1 MWAEQ
6 ALADRAGRH
15 GAAIKSWLAIADAA
29 PALGMAG
36 TIIGLIRMF
45 AAMDDPS
52 ATGGAMAIARLT
64 TLYAVVSANML
75 AGTIAERLPRLY
87 ELEIGWAREPGNRI

>member
-36 TIIGLIRMF
+36 TIIGLTRMF
-45 AAMDDPS
+45 PAMDDPS
-52 ATGGAMAIARLT
+52 AIGRAMAISLLT
-64 TLYAVVSANML
+64 TLYRVVLANMIAVPTAAPL
-75 AGTIAERLPRLY
+75 ALLS
-87 ELEIGWAREPGNRI
+87 ELALCCQRVILTHP

>member
-52 ATGGAMAIARLT
+52 AIGGAMANALLP
-64 TLYAVVSANML
+64 TLYGVVLANMI
-75 AGTIAERLPRLY
+75 AGPIAERLPL
-87 ELEIGWAREPGNRI
+87 LSEIGLAWLREICKA